1 MKRKGLTKFAVL
13 LLRNHIRQ
21 ILGRVSHPQTNGKI
35 EKLFDEFERKVK
47 FFNSVE
53 EWVNWYNVIRPHGA
67 LSLSTSCRAYYARMP
82 QYESLM
88 DPSMLEAFA

>member
-1 MKRKGLTKFAVL
+1 MTEFEVF

-21 ILGRVSHPQTNGKI
+21 ILGRVSHPQTNGKV

-53 EWVNWYNVIRPHGA
+53 EWVNWYNVTRPHGA
-67 LSLSTSCRAYYARMP
+67 LSLSTLCRAYYASMP
-82 QYESLM
+82 
-88 DPSMLEAFA
+88 